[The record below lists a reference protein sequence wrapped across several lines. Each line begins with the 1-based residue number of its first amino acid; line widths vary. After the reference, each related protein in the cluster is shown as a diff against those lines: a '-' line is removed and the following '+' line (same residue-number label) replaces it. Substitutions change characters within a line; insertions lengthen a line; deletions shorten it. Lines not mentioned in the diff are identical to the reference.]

1 MVSSPMGESNR
12 LNALKTTSM
21 RIRGASAELEDAGE
35 EVDDLV
41 ESTPKLR
48 KEIQALSGVDVM
60 LDD

>member
-1 MVSSPMGESNR
+1 
-12 LNALKTTSM
+12 M

-48 KEIQALSGVDVM
+48 KEIQALSGVDIM